1 MRLTLRLLTLAAVG
15 GAFFCPVSAVHAAL
29 ATGVT
34 GFYYTGESTSG
45 TPLGQGA
52 NTPTVANSGQQDAS
66 WSVSYASTNGG
77 ISAASAYEGTSYV
90 INTTNTTYGTQYPVP
105 YWSANTTQA
114 EWITAPG
121 ATWANSANTGTSG
134 AINSGGDGLL
144 GYGTDTSP
152 VAYNNSHSVVYVY
165 TTTFTL
171 TSTAAVGT
179 AITGLTLNLQVSA
192 DNSYA
197 IFVNPSNSGA
207 FLSTSTAKYIS
218 GANAYG
224 TSSAIAL
231 STGFVVGV
239 NTISIEV
246 QNAGTSASYQT
257 NYSGLL
263 VYGGGFI
270 GIPEYGTWFPL
281 ALATAAYGAWG
292 RWGRRRANSVLVGRS
307 GRWRLGFS

>member
-1 MRLTLRLLTLAAVG
+1 MR
-15 GAFFCPVSAVHAAL
+15 AAL

-45 TPLGQGA
+45 TALGQGA
-52 NTPTVANSGQQDAS
+52 NTPTVANSGQQDAA
-66 WSVSYASTNGG
+66 WAVTYASTNGG

-105 YWSANTTQA
+105 YWSSNTSQA

-152 VAYNNSHSVVYVY
+152 VAYNNSQSVVYVY

-171 TSTAAVGT
+171 TSTAAAGT

-197 IFVNPSNSGA
+197 IFVNPASSGA
-207 FLSTSTAKYIS
+207 FLGTSTAKYVS
-218 GANAYG
+218 GANSYG
-224 TSSAIAL
+224 TSSNVAL
-231 STGFVVGV
+231 NSGFVVGV

-246 QNAGTSASYQT
+246 QNAGTGASYQT

-263 VYGGGFI
+263 VYGAGFV
-270 GIPEYGTWFPL
+270 GIPECGTWLPL
-281 ALATAAYGAWG
+281 AIAVALYGAWF
-292 RWGRRRANSVLVGRS
+292 RRERRIRRLVG
-307 GRWRLGFS
+307 